1 MIRSAQFNVNYYMF
15 ILVTYWL

>member
-15 ILVTYWL
+15 IIVTCWL